1 MVPIDKAGNNIAF
14 ICKRFYA
21 TVLMKELG
29 LGDQSTSTYTRI
41 FNQTPDD
48 IISMH
53 QQQIKENFGD
63 DIAKYENTTRHLL
76 DSETTQ
82 KSSKISF
89 YNSQ

>member
-1 MVPIDKAGNNIAF
+1 MSPVVIP
-14 ICKRFYA
+14 
-21 TVLMKELG
+21 
-29 LGDQSTSTYTRI
+29 YTLIYIYRKKK
-41 FNQTPDD
+41 
-48 IISMH
+48 
-53 QQQIKENFGD
+53 QIKENFGD